1 MEHCN
6 TEQEVRNWAK
16 INGYTGSS
24 VDSVVAKWK
33 AAKEAPV
40 KVSKAVNVDDED

>member
-16 INGYTGSS
+16 INGYNGSGI
-24 VDSVVAKWK
+24 DAVVAKWK
-33 AAKEAPV
+33 AAKEAPA
-40 KVSKAVNVDDED
+40 KVSVASDDED